1 MPPRRVPD
9 STYPYGA
16 FQEALRSGA
25 AAVLAHDGE
34 SDAALLGRAAGGLY
48 DATLAGRSWL
58 AGAGCTPLAQ
68 SRRLSPVG

>member
-1 MPPRRVPD
+1 MPSRRVPD

-48 DATLAGRSWL
+48 DATWL
-58 AGAGCTPLAQ
+58 AGAGWQEPAAHPWL
-68 SRRLSPVG
+68 SRVG